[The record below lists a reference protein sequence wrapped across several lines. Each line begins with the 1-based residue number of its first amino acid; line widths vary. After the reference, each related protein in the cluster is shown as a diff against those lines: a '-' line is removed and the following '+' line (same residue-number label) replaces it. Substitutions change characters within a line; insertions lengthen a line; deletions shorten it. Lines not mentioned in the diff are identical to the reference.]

1 MDYSKALKGL
11 REKLLL
17 SQTEMA
23 KMLGV
28 SYVSVNRWEN
38 GKHEPSYKA
47 KRKIRDLCIKNGII
61 ASGEGE

>member
-1 MDYSKALKGL
+1 MDYQKALKAL

-17 SQTEMA
+17 SQTDMA
-23 KMLGV
+23 KLLGV

-47 KRKIRDLCIKNGII
+47 KRKIRDLCNSKGI
-61 ASGEGE
+61 SESED